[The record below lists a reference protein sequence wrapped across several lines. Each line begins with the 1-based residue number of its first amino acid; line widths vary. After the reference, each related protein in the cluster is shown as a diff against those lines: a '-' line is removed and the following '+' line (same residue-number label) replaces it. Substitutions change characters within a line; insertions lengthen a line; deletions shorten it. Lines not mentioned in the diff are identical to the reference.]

1 MLIGSRSRG
10 MSRSRGKAGMMLSP
24 ALLVLSAVAFALGGE
39 DSSPHTV
46 FPSPRS
52 SGLGQIVFS
61 SSNVQLLG
69 WKTLTDFTG
78 SNVSAN
84 DCWGYTS
91 PSGREYALIGL
102 SNGTGFVEVT
112 DPGNPVVVD
121 FETGPA
127 SLWRSIKTYS
137 TYAYAVSEAGG
148 GIQVFNLANI
158 DAGAVTLQ
166 TTVTTG
172 GCTTA
177 THTLAVNTASGYLY
191 RAGGGGGP
199 CSGGPQ
205 GLVIYSLANPALPT
219 VVASWNTRYVHECQV
234 VTWTLP
240 GPYLG
245 KELAFCFSNDGSGGG
260 NPRLT
265 ILDVS
270 NKASIVQVSS
280 TSYTGSAYSHQGWVS
295 AAGGHLYLNDEL
307 DDASFGGARTR
318 VFSLANLASPS
329 YLGFFSSGAASI
341 DHNLYVKGNR
351 VYESNYRSGLRIFD
365 STSPATPVQVG
376 YFDTWPQDDA
386 QLFNSLWSNYPYFAS
401 GTILGSDV
409 EKGLFVWR
417 EGAAPLNLGFALG
430 DPTTLDPQGGEV
442 LLEVQENLPGTL
454 LAGSV
459 RLHHSTGG
467 PFSEVVP
474 QDLGS
479 GVFRAT
485 LPGYPCGERVAL
497 FISALT
503 TDGVT
508 RTYPPAA
515 PTQAVLASSAYVVH
529 SALLETF
536 ESATGW
542 TPSSTATAG
551 NWIRV
556 NPVGTSAQP
565 EDDVT
570 PSGTSCYVTGQGV
583 PGGADGD
590 ADVDDGTVTL
600 TSPVYDLSGLSDP
613 HVAYWRWWSNK
624 NEIFGVDDT
633 FRVDISNNGGG
644 TWTLVEFLPA
654 GHVDGLGGW
663 IRHQV
668 RVADFVTPTSNVRLR
683 FLVSDTGAGSL
694 VEAALDDLEILDHD
708 CTTVTLTAVTPNSGS
723 FDGGELVTLTGTEFT
738 PGTSVTFGANPA
750 LVTFVNSTTLTVRV
764 PRAPGPVGG
773 KTGKA
778 ASRTDVHVTTPGR
791 DTLVNGYTYVLPQR
805 NL

>member
-1 MLIGSRSRG
+1 
-10 MSRSRGKAGMMLSP
+10 MSRSRGKAGMMLPP
-24 ALLVLSAVAFALGGE
+24 AFLALSILLPLRGGE

-46 FPSPRS
+46 FPSPRA

-69 WKTLTDFTG
+69 WKTMTDFPG
-78 SNVSAN
+78 NNVSAN
-84 DCWGYTS
+84 DCWGYTA
-91 PSGREYALIGL
+91 PSGREYAILGL

-112 DPGNPVVVD
+112 DPGNPVVID
-121 FETGPA
+121 FESGPS
-127 SLWRSIKTYS
+127 SLWRGVKTYS

-148 GIQVFNLANI
+148 GIQVFNLASI
-158 DAGAVTLQ
+158 DTGVVTLQ

-177 THTLAVNTASGYLY
+177 SHTLAVNTASGYLY

-219 VVASWNTRYVHECQV
+219 VVATWNTRYVHECQV
-234 VTWTLP
+234 TTWTLP

-245 KELAFCFSNDGSGGG
+245 KELAFCYSNDGSGGG

-265 ILDVS
+265 ILDVT

-280 TSYTGSAYSHQGWVS
+280 TSYTGSAYSHQGWVTS
-295 AAGGHLYLNDEL
+295 TGGHLYLNDEL
-307 DDASFGGARTR
+307 DDGSFGGARTR
-318 VFSLANLASPS
+318 VFSLANLAAPT
-329 YLGFFSSGAASI
+329 YLGFYSSGAPSI

-365 STSPATPVQVG
+365 NTTPTAPVQVG
-376 YFDTWPQDDA
+376 YFDTWPSDDA

-401 GTILGSDV
+401 GTVLGSDV

-417 EGAAPLNLGFALG
+417 EGAAPLTLGFAGG
-430 DPTTLDPQGGEV
+430 DPLTVDPQGGE
-442 LLEVQENLPGTL
+442 LLLDVQELLPGSL
-454 LAGSV
+454 VAGSV
-459 RLHHSTGG
+459 RLHHSDGG
-467 PFSEVVP
+467 PFGEVVA

-479 GVFRAT
+479 GTYRAT
-485 LPGYPCGERVAL
+485 LPGYACGARVAL
-497 FISALT
+497 YLSAQT

-508 RTYPPAA
+508 WTYPPAA
-515 PTQAVLASSAYVVH
+515 PTQAVLASAAYLID

-542 TPSSTATAG
+542 TTSSTATGG
-551 NWIRV
+551 NWTRV
-556 NPVGTSAQP
+556 NPIGTSAQP

-570 PSGTSCYVTGQGV
+570 PAGTFCYVTGQGV
-583 PGGADGD
+583 VGGADGD
-590 ADVDDGTVTL
+590 ADVDGGTVTL
-600 TSPVYDLSGLSDP
+600 TSPSYDLSALSDP

-624 NEIFGVDDT
+624 NEIFGVDDP

-644 TWTLVEFLPA
+644 TWVTLELLPA

-663 IRHQV
+663 IRQQL
-668 RVADFVTPTSNVRLR
+668 RVADFVAPTSNVRLR

-708 CTTVTLTAVTPNSGS
+708 CTTVTLTGVTPSSGS

-750 LVTFVNSTTLTVRV
+750 AVTFVSPTTLTVRV

-773 KTGKA
+773 KTGRLS
-778 ASRTDVHVTTPGR
+778 SRVDVTVTTPGH